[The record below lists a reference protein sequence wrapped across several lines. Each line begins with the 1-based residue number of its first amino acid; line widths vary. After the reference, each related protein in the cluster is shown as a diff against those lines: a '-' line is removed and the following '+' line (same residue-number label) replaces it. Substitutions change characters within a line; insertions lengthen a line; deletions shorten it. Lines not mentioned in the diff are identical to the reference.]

1 MAARKTKSI
10 NEIDDIGEMFE
21 ATAALDISSKG
32 LQTLQD
38 MRDRVK
44 ATIDQSS
51 KSPNWSA
58 GQVRML

>member
-1 MAARKTKSI
+1 M
-10 NEIDDIGEMFE
+10 
-21 ATAALDISSKG
+21 AALDISSKG